1 MIPSITSSMR
11 TNEKVQEQVHQYNEE
26 DAEYSPTEEE
36 RIHVDIDDVSF
47 SHQRGTM

>member
-1 MIPSITSSMR
+1 MR